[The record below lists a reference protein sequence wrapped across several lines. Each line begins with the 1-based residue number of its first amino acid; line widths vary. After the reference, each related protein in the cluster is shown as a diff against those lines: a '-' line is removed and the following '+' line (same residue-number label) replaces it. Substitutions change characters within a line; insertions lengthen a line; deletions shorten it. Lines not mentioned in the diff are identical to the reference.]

1 MPAWSAPNRA
11 GGGGYGGS
19 GSGSASS
26 GNSREWKMDPS
37 GRWHYI
43 GPGNAQGN
51 RGHDASVQQQSRTW
65 QCSRCHST
73 NHSPKACSV
82 CGLRRSYAAVAASAD
97 PAASAPPPK
106 PSTRAQLDQ
115 IAQSLQSTLADV
127 QARVAAP
134 RAGAPAAPPDAAAP
148 ASAPTRPELVKRLK
162 RYEAALEIYKD
173 DTADPE
179 HARLTQQISD
189 VKAEISALKPLGAK
203 LDGARQALQR
213 ASARREEAD
222 KALAA
227 AALLRDTAEAE
238 EASAKEAVAALESQV
253 SPLDNTD
260 LMTSIQAQLHQLIG
274 TLKSDPGVHA
284 THIANAEKHVH
295 DLFAGFQSVFPHAK
309 DYHAHQEKVAG
320 LAEGRPPYRH
330 VGKHPLPTS
339 LPEPSVPSHRVRQN
353 GKQPPKEVPDDV
365 FRRPRTRQV
374 ASASAKTLD
383 PAGVRRAKKLGL
395 NTSSKMEYLDG
406 ALAAAGYN
414 IIGVQES
421 CVGGDVTREQTQYVV
436 YTSGATPEG
445 HFGVESWMARSLVLG
460 ARVQPQA
467 ISPRLLVV
475 RLDSSQCSFT
485 HVVAHAPVQQASDA
499 DRSAFWDSLKAALH
513 AIPPAR
519 MVFLSIDGNAT
530 LGSIPSSAI
539 PFPDGT
545 AEHNNGRCLREAME
559 EAVLVLSSMATPEVL
574 PTWFGGL
581 VQHEGRR
588 NDYVAASMDVAG
600 HFAQAGVDHSV
611 HLSGKDSI
619 DHLLTYAEF
628 LVPCPARGGKQCH
641 RPASARL
648 SRSLIAD
655 PERQLR
661 FQRYLWE
668 RLARVLAGPA
678 DPEALHD
685 RVVALMRDCDTSVAD
700 HASPRSPGAPAAD
713 AHVSMG
719 VVVPR
724 YTTGSAAFFLETLYV
739 FSPMPAAIRAHRKQ
753 VKQSISQD
761 FDFWAASIAVEA
773 EQAAAIHDSGALH
786 ALARRLRTGHDRPHR
801 AVKDASGNLLTDDL
815 GIDQRWTEHWCQH
828 LAGST
833 PPFSELLVADSAE
846 SVAPDVP
853 RAPPLS
859 LDYVE
864 SLLRVSKGRKATGPD
879 GVGPAVRKAG
889 GEPAA
894 LLMQA
899 VLNSTRAHCKAPA
912 LMKGGRMQDLWKR
925 KGERTDTANSRGLL
939 IQTHAGKVHGATLKD
954 AIEPHYPRAVAD
966 TQRGAI
972 AGRGTAA
979 AGLTAELHADMCRS
993 RRQCFVRLFVDLTAA
1008 FDTICRELA
1017 MVQPTDDPDRVRA
1030 ALSGADFPMAVQEQ
1044 VTEFIQTH
1052 GNLLRAAGV
1061 PADAAALVA
1070 DMHTNTW
1077 LTVQKGVMKP
1087 DAMVVRTTKGARQ
1100 GCKIGAL
1107 IFNVIYEYALKKVR
1121 QRARDAGLVLLVEAA
1136 AGQCPWRISP
1146 EALPASPTAAPYP
1159 GVSAD
1164 LFDIAFVDDVLFML
1178 MCASPALAS
1187 MQASMLLEIVIDA
1200 FAECGLQCNLKEGK
1214 TEVSLHLVGKE
1225 SRRVRSSLYDPEL
1238 KRHML
1243 RTPDASRAVSVT
1255 NRYKHV
1261 GTATSCLQAYYP
1273 LAHRV
1278 YGNYDI
1284 DLRTRL
1290 SLADSLCFSKLWFGT
1305 ETWLN
1310 PSPDAVRH
1318 LHSARMRVLRQV
1330 ANRCRFKRSG
1340 HGSGR
1345 EVLRELHVLPTDLIL
1360 LQKRLVAAAT
1370 TYARGPAILRALR
1383 LQPGTTASAALAD
1396 DLRWAWQAAP
1406 ALHGMPDPCT
1416 EPAASVL
1423 LHS

>member
-26 GNSREWKMDPS
+26 GNSHEWKKDPS

-73 NHSPKACSV
+73 NHSPKACPV

-115 IAQSLQSTLADV
+115 ITQSLQSTLADV

-134 RAGAPAAPPDAAAP
+134 QAGAPAAPPDAAAP

-227 AALLRDTAEAE
+227 ATLLRDTAEAE

-295 DLFAGFQSVFPHAK
+295 DLFAGFQSVFQHAK

-365 FRRPRTRQV
+365 FRRPRTRQAPRRSRSRGQSAV
-374 ASASAKTLD
+374 ASANVKTLD

-414 IIGVQES
+414 ITGVQES

-475 RLDSSQCSFT
+475 RFDSSQCSFT

-539 PFPDGT
+539 PFPDGA
-545 AEHNNGRCLREAME
+545 AENNNGRCLREAME

-574 PTWFGGL
+574 PTWFGGF

-588 NDYVAASMDVAG
+588 NDYVAASMDVAD
-600 HFAQAGVDHSV
+600 HFVQAGVDHSV

-628 LVPCPARGGKQCH
+628 IVPSTATLDV
-641 RPASARL
+641 SNY
-648 SRSLIAD
+648 SD
-655 PERQLR
+655 
-661 FQRYLWE
+661 
-668 RLARVLAGPA
+668 AGQ
-678 DPEALHD
+678 
-685 RVVALMRDCDTSVAD
+685 CDTSVAD
-700 HASPRSPGAPAAD
+700 RASPRSPGAPAAD

-724 YTTGSAAFFLETLYV
+724 YTSGSAAFFLETLY
-739 FSPMPAAIRAHRKQ
+739 
-753 VKQSISQD
+753 
-761 FDFWAASIAVEA
+761 
-773 EQAAAIHDSGALH
+773 
-786 ALARRLRTGHDRPHR
+786 
-801 AVKDASGNLLTDDL
+801 DASGNLLTGDL

-833 PPFSELLVADSAE
+833 LPFSELLVADSAE

-864 SLLRVSKGRKATGPD
+864 PLLRVSKGRKATGPD
-879 GVGPAVRKAG
+879 GVCPAVWKAG

-925 KGERTDTANSRGLL
+925 KGERTDTANCRGLL

-954 AIEPHYPRAVAD
+954 AIKPHYPRAVAD

-972 AGRGTAA
+972 AGRGAAA

-1008 FDTICRELA
+1008 FDTICREL
-1017 MVQPTDDPDRVRA
+1017 
-1030 ALSGADFPMAVQEQ
+1030 EQ

-1052 GNLLRAAGV
+1052 GDLLRAAGV

-1070 DMHTNTW
+1070 EMHANTW

-1087 DAMVVRTTKGARQ
+1087 GAMVVRTTEGARQ

-1243 RTPDASRAVSVT
+1243 RTPDASRAVVVT
-1255 NRYKHV
+1255 NRYKHAGAV
-1261 GTATSCLQAYYP
+1261 RAVNGSYVADARAKATSCLQAFYP

-1290 SLADSLCFSKLWFGT
+1290 SLADSLCFSKLRFGT

-1340 HGSGR
+1340 HGLDR
-1345 EVLRELHVLPTDLIL
+1345 EVLRELHVLPADLIL

-1383 LQPGTTASAALAD
+1383 LQPGTNASAALAD
-1396 DLRWAWQAAP
+1396 DLSWARQAAT

-1416 EPAASVL
+1416 EP
-1423 LHS
+1423 

>member
-26 GNSREWKMDPS
+26 GNSHEWKKDPS

-65 QCSRCHST
+65 QCSHCHST
-73 NHSPKACSV
+73 NHSPKTCSV

-115 IAQSLQSTLADV
+115 ITQSLQSTLADV

-227 AALLRDTAEAE
+227 ATLLRDTAEAE

-274 TLKSDPGVHA
+274 ALKSDPGVHA

-295 DLFAGFQSVFPHAK
+295 DLFAGFQSVFQHAK
-309 DYHAHQEKVAG
+309 DCHAHQEKVAG

-365 FRRPRTRQV
+365 FRRPRTRQAPRRSRSRGQSAV
-374 ASASAKTLD
+374 ASANVKTLD

-485 HVVAHAPVQQASDA
+485 HAVAHAPVQQASDA

-545 AEHNNGRCLREAME
+545 AENNNGRCLREATE

-588 NDYVAASMDVAG
+588 NDYVAASMDVADY
-600 HFAQAGVDHSV
+600 FVQAGVDHSV
-611 HLSGKDSI
+611 HLSGKNSI

-641 RPASARL
+641 HPASARL

-685 RVVALMRDCDTSVAD
+685 RVVALMRDAQDTCFSV
-700 HASPRSPGAPAAD
+700 
-713 AHVSMG
+713 
-719 VVVPR
+719 
-724 YTTGSAAFFLETLYV
+724 T
-739 FSPMPAAIRAHRKQ
+739 
-753 VKQSISQD
+753 
-761 FDFWAASIAVEA
+761 
-773 EQAAAIHDSGALH
+773 
-786 ALARRLRTGHDRPHR
+786 
-801 AVKDASGNLLTDDL
+801 DASGNLLTDDL

-833 PPFSELLVADSAE
+833 LPFSELLVADSAE

-879 GVGPAVRKAG
+879 GVGPAVWKAG

-899 VLNSTRAHCKAPA
+899 VLNSTRAHCKAPT

-954 AIEPHYPRAVAD
+954 AIEPHCPRAVAD
-966 TQRGAI
+966 TQCGAI

-1070 DMHTNTW
+1070 DMHANTW

-1121 QRARDAGLVLLVEAA
+1121 QRARDAGLVLLVDAA

-1200 FAECGLQCNLKEGK
+1200 FAECGLQCDLKEGK
-1214 TEVSLHLVGKE
+1214 TEVFLHLVGKE

-1243 RTPDASRAVSVT
+1243 RTPDASRAVVVT
-1255 NRYKHV
+1255 NRYKHA
-1261 GTATSCLQAYYP
+1261 GTVRTVNGSYVADARAKATSCLQAYYP

-1383 LQPGTTASAALAD
+1383 LQPGTNASAALAD
-1396 DLRWAWQAAP
+1396 DLSWAWQ
-1406 ALHGMPDPCT
+1406 
-1416 EPAASVL
+1416 
-1423 LHS
+1423 